1 MKPKILATSW
11 HPGGMNA
18 IVPVIKRLN
27 QQGKVNVVTV
37 GHQYSEAI
45 LDSHGIGY
53 KRISDYGLEDVSLES
68 MASLLEQESPDLVL
82 TGTSAQDEN
91 NKDVI
96 EQTATLAGRN
106 KGIPTVA
113 VLDFWGNYSLRFND
127 IYSGEGF
134 RFLPDKIAIMD
145 QYAERDM
152 LEEGFD
158 KAGLIIT
165 GNPHFDDLE
174 AKARRFTNQERIE
187 LRQQVGLDADI
198 PFFYAANAWKK
209 EKPNLGYWDLD
220 NIQLVNEALREMPE
234 RERQR
239 YGLVVKLH
247 PRVPQEDLDEISAY
261 IGRESEGRMRLVSG
275 IHPQELILAS

>member
-239 YGLVVKLH
+239 YGLVC
-247 PRVPQEDLDEISAY
+247 
-261 IGRESEGRMRLVSG
+261 
-275 IHPQELILAS
+275 